1 MLKKLMEHKFDQ
13 HNIVKFHDS
22 FNTVF
27 GKAMVF
33 ETLDMSL
40 LQYIS
45 RFRLLPMKLSE
56 VRNIVQQVCIL

>member
-1 MLKKLMEHKFDQ
+1 MKHKFDQ

-33 ETLDMSL
+33 ETLDMNL

-45 RFRLLPMKLSE
+45 SFRRLPMKLSE
-56 VRNIVQQVCIL
+56 VRTIVRQVRIQ